1 MGLVVS
7 FLVHA
12 AGEQSFVIT
21 GRTKPFFWDL

>member
-1 MGLVVS
+1 VS